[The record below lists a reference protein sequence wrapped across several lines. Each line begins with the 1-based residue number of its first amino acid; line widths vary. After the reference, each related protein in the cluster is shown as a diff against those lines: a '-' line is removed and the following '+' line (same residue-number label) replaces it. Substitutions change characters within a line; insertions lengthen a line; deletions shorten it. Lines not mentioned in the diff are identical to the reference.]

1 MVFFPNGRSVSCGIC
16 GETCNSRKTLV
27 AKCDDIWCGQC
38 LSTQFEIAVKDETKY
53 PASCCNRELDFA
65 IALELF
71 STGLAQQYAAAGVE
85 YSCSPKERVYC
96 SSACG
101 TFLGPSGGEEHLL
114 SCGRCSREFC
124 YLCSGDWKN
133 CRGGCQHTALDDDD
147 FRPLWH
153 RNDLERREELL
164 AVSVALLRAQGG
176 PRRPEMDDFLAAVEQ
191 TLRLHQMTPQ
201 PVHQAA
207 RTAPV
212 VEQLHFTTAELEHL
226 FRPRPSIFRPS
237 NNELRR
243 ERHARCGAEHFR
255 QHNSQGT
262 CRDCGDVDEEVHLAC
277 RYCSYAREP
286 SSIVLS
292 DLAVLFVVSFP
303 SVSDNKPSRSIATT
317 INDIPRRLTLSG
329 KLRVLKAHLLSL
341 NPVSTNPAIK
351 YIS

>member
-27 AKCDDIWCGQC
+27 AKCDDVWCGQC

-53 PASCCNRELDFA
+53 PASCCNQELDFA
-65 IALELF
+65 IALKLF

-85 YSCSPKERVYC
+85 C
-96 SSACG
+96 
-101 TFLGPSGGEEHLL
+101 
-114 SCGRCSREFC
+114 RCSHEFC
-124 YLCSGDWKN
+124 YLCSGDWKD

-153 RNDLERREELL
+153 RNHLERMEELL
-164 AVSVALLRAQGG
+164 AVSVALLRAQEG
-176 PRRPEMDDFLAAVEQ
+176 PRHPEMDDFLAAVEQ

-201 PVHQAA
+201 PVHQAVRA
-207 RTAPV
+207 APV
-212 VEQLHFTTAELEHL
+212 VERPHFTTAELENL

-277 RYCSYAREP
+277 RYCSYA
-286 SSIVLS
+286 
-292 DLAVLFVVSFP
+292 
-303 SVSDNKPSRSIATT
+303 
-317 INDIPRRLTLSG
+317 
-329 KLRVLKAHLLSL
+329 
-341 NPVSTNPAIK
+341 
-351 YIS
+351 

>member
-27 AKCDDIWCGQC
+27 AKCDDVWCGHC

-53 PASCCNRELDFA
+53 PASCCNQELDFA
-65 IALELF
+65 IALKLF
-71 STGLAQQYAAAGVE
+71 STGLAQGYAAAGVE
-85 YSCSPKERVYC
+85 YSCPQRKECIVQ
-96 SSACG
+96 
-101 TFLGPSGGEEHLL
+101 EELMKDHVAYL
-114 SCGRCSREFC
+114 SISLCRCSHEFC
-124 YLCSGDWKN
+124 YLCSGDWKD

-153 RNDLERREELL
+153 RNDLERTEELL

-176 PRRPEMDDFLAAVEQ
+176 PRHPEMDDFLAAVEQ

-207 RTAPV
+207 RAAPV
-212 VEQLHFTTAELEHL
+212 VEQPHFTTAELEHL

-255 QHNSQGT
+255 QHNSEGT

-277 RYCSYAREP
+277 RYCSYAVCFGCFSRH
-286 SSIVLS
+286 
-292 DLAVLFVVSFP
+292 LAVLFVVSFP
-303 SVSDNKPSRSIATT
+303 SVSDNKPSRSITT
-317 INDIPRRLTLSG
+317 TTNDRPRRLSPSG
-329 KLRVLKAHLLSL
+329 KLGVLKAHLLSL
-341 NPVSTNPAIK
+341 NPVSTNTAIK

>member
-1 MVFFPNGRSVSCGIC
+1 MDSEKNQQINKQPKEQEERPSNLKQNVEQRRFWWARLVSGQSIRNSSQLSFRDPYHQGQLRHFQHEEREEREDLASGGLGEELKRQTKTTNSVSCGIC

-27 AKCDDIWCGQC
+27 AKCDDIWCGKC

-53 PASCCNRELDFA
+53 PASCCNQELDFA

-71 STGLAQQYAAAGVE
+71 STGLAQEYAAAGAE
-85 YSCSPKERVYC
+85 YSCPQRKEC
-96 SSACG
+96 I
-101 TFLGPSGGEEHLL
+101 
-114 SCGRCSREFC
+114 
-124 YLCSGDWKN
+124 
-133 CRGGCQHTALDDDD
+133 
-147 FRPLWH
+147 
-153 RNDLERREELL
+153 
-164 AVSVALLRAQGG
+164 GG
-176 PRRPEMDDFLAAVEQ
+176 PRHPEMDDFLAAVEHP
-191 TLRLHQMTPQ
+191 LRLHQITPQ

-207 RTAPV
+207 RAAPV
-212 VEQLHFTTAELEHL
+212 VERPHFTTAELEHL

-255 QHNSQGT
+255 QQNSQRT
-262 CRDCGDVDEEVHLAC
+262 CRDCGDVDEENC
-277 RYCSYAREP
+277 RIKREP

-303 SVSDNKPSRSIATT
+303 SVSDDKPSRSIATT

-329 KLRVLKAHLLSL
+329 KLKVLKAHLMSL
-341 NPVSTNPAIK
+341 NPVLTNPAIK

>member
-85 YSCSPKERVYC
+85 YSCSPKERVYY
-96 SSACG
+96 A
-101 TFLGPSGGEEHLL
+101 
-114 SCGRCSREFC
+114 
-124 YLCSGDWKN
+124 DVV
-133 CRGGCQHTALDDDD
+133 HTALDDDD